1 MTHDTDDIA
10 AFIVDLTER
19 TPAKDRTVQIFDV
32 AVERKFPGIDIDQL
46 YAAHDIAAAIGQ
58 RRSQPR
64 RKLNRGRSSARK
76 ALRSC

>member
-1 MTHDTDDIA
+1 MTYDTDDIA

-46 YAAHDIAAAIGQ
+46 YAAHDIAAAILKART
-58 RRSQPR
+58 RRYAR
-64 RKLNRGRSSARK
+64 RRAQK
-76 ALRSC
+76 APA